1 MKFVIVILLLSIV
14 SIFSEKDSM
23 TWLCLEFCEESQSQ
37 IKYNLN
43 QLKIHSN
50 LFTRVSFEKYTLGA
64 NSTLIDNELTE
75 VNSEI
80 LSMGFESWPLLSS
93 YPHYPQFMEWM
104 RQVFANPQPFIK
116 SCIEEAQKYSYTGY
130 NLDWEPTDDV
140 KPGDGEDYAAFIDT
154 FAKALHERN
163 LKLTVDIATWSSV
176 WDYDALPLTSADEFI
191 SMGSYTSNDNSY
203 MNQLNLM
210 KDTFGVDKAGIGLET
225 VNASNSERLTID
237 EVAFRF
243 KAIMDMGFSSIG
255 LWKSPIP
262 PGWLP
267 LIEKYMN
274 TPLIES
280 PDSSQ
285 KNRKEG

>member
-1 MKFVIVILLLSIV
+1 MIKSILLILLLCIV
-14 SIFSEKDSM
+14 YSFSKKDSM
-23 TWLCLEFCEESQSQ
+23 TWLCLEFCEESQSE

-43 QLKIHSN
+43 QLKKNSD

-104 RQVFANPQPFIK
+104 RQVFANPQPFID
-116 SCIEEAQKYSYTGY
+116 SCINEAKKYSYTGY

-140 KPGDGEDYAAFIDT
+140 KDGDGEDYAAFIDT
-154 FAKALHERN
+154 FAKALHKEN

-210 KDTFGVDKAGIGLET
+210 KDTFGVNKAGIGLET
-225 VNASNSERLTID
+225 VNASNSERLTLD

-243 KAIMDMGFSSIG
+243 KAIMDMGFTSIA
-255 LWKSPIP
+255 LWKSPVP

-267 LIEKYMN
+267 FIEKYIN
-274 TPLIES
+274 TPV
-280 PDSSQ
+280 
-285 KNRKEG
+285 